1 MRSIH
6 SLFGVATA
14 ILISVI
20 AMAGAYLSVEP
31 AINQFSV
38 AQNSGLSVAD
48 IAGIAVEYSPHV
60 ERIERKASGEII
72 IHAVS
77 QDIPTSLVLDLQTN
91 QLLPQKAPSELT
103 QFFTELHRSL
113 FLADFGRGLTGFGA
127 FLLILISY
135 SGLALLA
142 KRMGGWCKIFAPAK
156 GTQAQKRHIDVAR
169 FTLLGFSISALSGIY
184 MSLATFGVIPSSSD
198 EILPFPDQVAVGE
211 KMSVAQMQG
220 LAKIP
225 SASLRE
231 LTFPY
236 PDDPMDV
243 FTIRTDQGEG
253 FIDQVT
259 GKMIAFQPNPIS
271 QNIYETIYLLHTGR
285 GGIAAAIFALL
296 LGLSALAIPYLSI
309 TGIIIWWKRR
319 KTTAHT
325 SSKVPLSKA
334 TTVILVGSDSGSTW
348 GFASTLHEAL
358 AKQGE
363 NIHTCSMNEV
373 DQAHLNV
380 RKIFILTSTYGDGNA
395 PASADK
401 FIEKLEGL
409 KINPNAQFTV
419 LGFGDRQ
426 FSNFCGFA
434 HLVEDQLL
442 RQGAHFFFPLAKINQ
457 QSSSAFKV
465 WGQYISRCLNCE
477 IALEH
482 KFKRPDTKK
491 ITLEKIVGR
500 SEETEEQ
507 TAILRFRTPR
517 PHFGLLGR
525 STKFKAGDLIG
536 ILPPGSHK
544 PRYYSIASCSEDGF
558 VEICVKRHKFGL
570 CSNYLLN
577 LKVGEE
583 IDHFIK
589 ENYDFK
595 PAPNTKPLV
604 MIGAGTGI
612 APLAGF
618 ARENAK
624 KRPTY
629 LFWGG
634 RNPYVDFIY
643 KDTLID
649 LTRQRK
655 LSKSYFAFS
664 RFANRLYVQDR
675 LKSEAE
681 LLKRLI
687 NDGAQIMVCGGPEM
701 ATGVRA
707 AIDGI
712 ASQLGQ
718 STTSLQQ
725 QKRYLED
732 VY

>member
-20 AMAGAYLSVEP
+20 AMTGAYLAFEP
-31 AINQFSV
+31 VINQFSV

-48 IAGIAVEYSPHV
+48 IAGITVDHNPQV
-60 ERIERKASGEII
+60 ERIERKANGEFI

-77 QDIPTSLVLDLQTN
+77 QDIPTSSVLDLQTN
-91 QLLPQKAPSELT
+91 QLLPKEKPSELT

-113 FLADFGRGLTGFGA
+113 FLADFGRGVIGFGA

-142 KRMGGWCKIFAPAK
+142 KRMGGWRKIFAPAK
-156 GTQAQKRHIDVAR
+156 GTHAQKRHIDVAR
-169 FTLLGFSISALSGIY
+169 FTLLGFLISALTGIY

-198 EILPFPDQVAVGE
+198 ETLPFPDQVAVGE

-220 LAKIP
+220 LANIP
-225 SASLRE
+225 AASLRE
-231 LTFPY
+231 LIFPY
-236 PDDPMDV
+236 PDDPMNV

-259 GKMIAFQPNPIS
+259 GKIIAFQPNS
-271 QNIYETIYLLHTGR
+271 LWQNIYESVYVIHTGR
-285 GGIAAAIFALL
+285 GGIAAAAFALI
-296 LGLSALAIPYLSI
+296 LGLCALAVPYLSI
-309 TGIIIWWKRR
+309 TGMVIWWRRR
-319 KTTAHT
+319 KTTTRAFSNT
-325 SSKVPLSKA
+325 PLSKA

-358 AKQGE
+358 ARHGE
-363 NIHTCSMNEV
+363 NVHTSSMNEV
-373 DQAHLNV
+373 TQTHFNAS
-380 RKIFILTSTYGDGNA
+380 KIFILTSTYGDGNA
-395 PASADK
+395 PTSADK
-401 FIEKLEGL
+401 FIEKLESL
-409 KINPNAQFTV
+409 KINSNTQFTV

-434 HLVEDQLL
+434 HLVENQLL
-442 RQGAHFFFPLAKINQ
+442 RKGAHFFFPLAKINQ

-465 WGQYISRCLNCE
+465 WGQYISRCLSCE
-477 IALEH
+477 IVLEH
-482 KFKRPDTKK
+482 KLKRPDTKK

-517 PHFGLLGR
+517 HHLNLLGHGI
-525 STKFKAGDLIG
+525 KFKAGDLIG

-544 PRYYSIASCSEDGF
+544 PRYYSIASSSEDGF

-577 LKVGEE
+577 LNVGDE

-589 ENYDFK
+589 ENYNFK

-612 APLAGF
+612 APLTGF

-675 LKSEAE
+675 LRSEAE

-701 ATGVRA
+701 ASGVRA